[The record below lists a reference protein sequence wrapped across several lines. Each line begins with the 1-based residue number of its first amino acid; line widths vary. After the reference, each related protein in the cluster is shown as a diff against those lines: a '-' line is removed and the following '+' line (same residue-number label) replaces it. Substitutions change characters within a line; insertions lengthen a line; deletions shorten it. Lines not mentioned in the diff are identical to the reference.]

1 MSAGLRLALIVL
13 VGYLVAV
20 VAVPFL
26 VLSFQTAIA
35 VGTGGPP
42 PSDWQDLPSF
52 VVMGIMITGMYSAV
66 PFLAAIG
73 LMRYLRRG
81 DWLAHA
87 LAGMVVGYVALWL
100 FSGNLLPPN
109 LAQVPFLLAG
119 FVAGLVYW
127 FCRRPFGWSWGLA
140 HSAG

>member
-1 MSAGLRLALIVL
+1 MNAALRLTLIVL
-13 VGYLVAV
+13 VGYVVAV
-20 VAVPFL
+20 VAAPFL

-73 LMRYLRRG
+73 LMRYLRRS
-81 DWLAHA
+81 DWLTHGI
-87 LAGMVVGYVALWL
+87 AGTATSYVALAL
-100 FSGNLLPPN
+100 LTMNLVPLD
-109 LAQVPFLLAG
+109 LSQVPFLLAG
-119 FVAGLVYW
+119 FCAGVVYW
-127 FCRRPFGWSWGLA
+127 FCRRPFGWSWA
-140 HSAG
+140 